1 MGGGTV
7 SWRDTAHA
15 AQHSS
20 IPAMKIDLFKGLIRD
35 ASDSDVVAWCA
46 RTPFGIRAVALD
58 CRDEILAVEPEHTS
72 VSEHVTTLDLPGL
85 DREALEFLM
94 DTILQQ
100 GYLARPGVRDK
111 GDAVLFILTNDALRS
126 LDQAALWEAKEAEET
141 SAQ

>member
-1 MGGGTV
+1 
-7 SWRDTAHA
+7 
-15 AQHSS
+15 
-20 IPAMKIDLFKGLIRD
+20 
-35 ASDSDVVAWCA
+35 
-46 RTPFGIRAVALD
+46 
-58 CRDEILAVEPEHTS
+58 
-72 VSEHVTTLDLPGL
+72 
-85 DREALEFLM
+85 M